1 MAAVRKGNRRR
12 RRRVTRA
19 VVGTLVLLGVAV
31 TAVVLV
37 LGRNGTPL
45 VVQARCAATASGSDW
60 YLSPAQADNAALI
73 SAIAV
78 RRQLPARATTI
89 ALAVALQESK
99 LANLDHGDRDS
110 VGLFQQR
117 PSQGWGTIAQLQDP
131 VFATN
136 AFYDALVKVDGYQ
149 DLPITEA
156 SQRVQRSGFP
166 EAYAAHEPLARA
178 WASALTGNSP
188 TSLTCTLRP
197 ADGASSGKAL
207 TDRVARD
214 LGNLPVTEVGGPGSS
229 PATATTVV
237 VSAGSLGTGTA
248 AENSRVGWAV
258 AEWAVAIADSQRATT
273 VATADKVWTRASGTW
288 SASATGALAPGEV
301 RITLERA

>member
-1 MAAVRKGNRRR
+1 MAAVRRGNRRR

-149 DLPITEA
+149 DLPITDA
-156 SQRVQRSGFP
+156 AQRVQKSGYP
-166 EAYAAHEPLARA
+166 AAYADHEPLGRA

-197 ADGASSGKAL
+197 ADGAGSGKAL
-207 TDRVARD
+207 TDRIARD

-248 AENSRVGWAV
+248 ADNSRVGWAV
-258 AEWAVAIADSQRATT
+258 AEWAVAIADGQRATT
-273 VATADKVWTRASGTW
+273 VATADKVWKRSSGTW
-288 SASATGALAPGEV
+288 STSATGALAPGEV
-301 RITLERA
+301 RITLASA